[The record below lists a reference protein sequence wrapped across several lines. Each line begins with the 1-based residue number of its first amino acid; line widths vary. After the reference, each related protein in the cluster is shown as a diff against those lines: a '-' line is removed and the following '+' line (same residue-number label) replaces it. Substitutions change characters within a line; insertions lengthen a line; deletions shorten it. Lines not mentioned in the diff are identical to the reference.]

1 METCYRRY
9 SNLLG
14 VPQLKRMEA
23 GAVLISRFY
32 YAGRKSCVRCSEYL
46 CRSRSPCADTSSPVA
61 GATEKIAALR
71 NRYRQIGES
80 VALYEDKVAKQQ
92 SKLERMNKSAEFGS
106 QSQDEEEDYEEGGVH
121 QAAEPTVTED
131 DLRLEEQE
139 IKELELKKRTL
150 EERVTGMEKDL
161 GGLLR

>member
-1 METCYRRY
+1 MW
-9 SNLLG
+9 
-14 VPQLKRMEA
+14 
-23 GAVLISRFY
+23 RFY
-32 YAGRKSCVRCSEYL
+32 YVARKSCVRCSEYP
-46 CRSRSPCADTSSPVA
+46 CRSRSPCADMSSPVA
-61 GATEKIAALR
+61 GATEKIASLR

-80 VALYEDKVAKQQ
+80 VALYEDRVSKQQ

-106 QSQDEEEDYEEGGVH
+106 QSQDEEDYAEGAVH

-150 EERVTGMEKDL
+150 EERVAGMEKDL

>member
-1 METCYRRY
+1 MSRSYYR
-9 SNLLG
+9 
-14 VPQLKRMEA
+14 A
-23 GAVLISRFY
+23 
-32 YAGRKSCVRCSEYL
+32 RKNCVRRSEYPY
-46 CRSRSPCADTSSPVA
+46 SARSPCAKMISPVA
-61 GATEKIAALR
+61 GATEKIASLR

-80 VALYEDKVAKQQ
+80 VALHGEKVSKQQ
-92 SKLERMNKSAEFGS
+92 SKLERMNKSSDFS
-106 QSQDEEEDYEEGGVH
+106 QSQDEEEDYGKGGAH
-121 QAAEPTVTED
+121 QAAEPTVTEE